1 VEVGP
6 LVDLVVEVEVEVEV
20 VEVCVGSRGLRGF
33 LGALGFPRG
42 GSGSAGSLGFF
53 GLLGLCGSGTSVH
66 PAGNPMSASTQS
78 GLSAPPSIF
87 ARVSRLGVPA
97 LGRRF
102 SPWTPLIPFCEE
114 PYVAAVGVGHLSL
127 VLGCAV
133 VVVPHMLVCV
143 GTTGPAAGVVGAV
156 GEAAAA
162 AGEVGVGSDADA
174 LDASPGPGAVA
185 AVPRRRRAAGR
196 ASRGS
201 SALPSASSTASS
213 SVVPSWLSHS
223 SVRAVD
229 RRDPFASVVTGVG
242 QSAVVGARCSSTRSS
257 TTAWPRLRV
266 CPGFSGVATS
276 PRLQSL
282 ATGVGQSATAVVSAG
297 PFPAPRRPCPAP
309 FWSLAVGVGQSASCS
324 VCSRTCSPSEGPPC
338 ARAPRIAFS
347 ASCAFGVGQSAST
360 AVLSRW
366 WVSGTR
372 SPAAHRSAISWL
384 PDLPAS
390 STVGVGQS
398 AVAFSSSA
406 AIATLAFSGGLRRRR
421 CDSCPSFSESCV
433 VGVGQFA
440 SWYAG
445 RRGSLPAYI
454 ACTTSPIVSIE
465 EVGVGQVCSSP
476 PRCATGSADD
486 VVDPDAD
493 EEDALPAM
501 GCSRVGSSY
510 ARPPHAI
517 PCFGHFGSRRAV
529 GVGED
534 GAEGSRELVG
544 SAGSLSVVHGKET

>member
-1 VEVGP
+1 
-6 LVDLVVEVEVEVEV
+6 
-20 VEVCVGSRGLRGF
+20 
-33 LGALGFPRG
+33 
-42 GSGSAGSLGFF
+42 
-53 GLLGLCGSGTSVH
+53 
-66 PAGNPMSASTQS
+66 MSASTQS

-102 SPWTPLIPFCEE
+102 SPFTPLIPFCEE
-114 PYVAAVGVGHLSL
+114 PYVAAVGVGHIDTASPRPKLGPPRCGPAVGRWCFAFSL
-127 VLGCAV
+127 VVSTVVGVGHALGALG
-133 VVVPHMLVCV
+133 PLVSFGSSHRLV
-143 GTTGPAAGVVGAV
+143 WLVRDTAAGVVGAV

-162 AGEVGVGSDADA
+162 ASEVGVGSDADA

-185 AVPRRRRAAGR
+185 DVPRRRRAAGR